1 MPRTHSLCCDY
12 GEERCLSIGHI
23 EGLLHFYIWDWRGD
37 IARLI
42 SLKKASDDEHVICD
56 KSYGDEDNE
65 APELDEAFFA
75 KAGRG
80 RLKLPIELRKQQII
94 SLLDLDVISHF
105 EGARH
110 GWQIRINAALREVVG
125 LQVF

>member
-1 MPRTHSLCCDY
+1 MITARKGAFPLATDK
-12 GEERCLSIGHI
+12 GFFIFI
-23 EGLLHFYIWDWRGD
+23 FMDWRGD

-56 KSYGDEDNE
+56 KFYNDEDNK
-65 APELDEAFFA
+65 APELDEAWFA
-75 KAGRG
+75 KAERG
-80 RLKLPIELRKQQII
+80 RSKLPIELRKQQII

-110 GWQIRINAALREVVG
+110 GLQIRINAALREVVG